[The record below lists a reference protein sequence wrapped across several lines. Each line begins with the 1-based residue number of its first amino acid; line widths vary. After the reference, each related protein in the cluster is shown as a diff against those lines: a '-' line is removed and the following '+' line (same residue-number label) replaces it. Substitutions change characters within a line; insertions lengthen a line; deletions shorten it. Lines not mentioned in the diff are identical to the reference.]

1 MRASGAGLSTVGVVV
16 LLLGAMWTGEPS
28 ADVAPAEDRMQDAM
42 QRVDRAATALDAT
55 RAAQRVAAVFRVPA
69 RVVADLQDQ
78 KLDFGEVAMVLA
90 LAEAGRIS
98 SDQILALW
106 ASARLDWDQIAD
118 RLRVDVLA
126 LVDRLEALRQDLA
139 APGPPARR

>member
-1 MRASGAGLSTVGVVV
+1 MRASSAGLSTVGVVV
-16 LLLGAMWTGEPS
+16 VLLGAMWTGEPS

-42 QRVDRAATALDAT
+42 QRVDRAATALDAA

-118 RLRVDVLA
+118 RLKVDVLA
-126 LVDRLEALRQDLA
+126 LLDRLEALRQDLA

>member
-1 MRASGAGLSTVGVVV
+1 MRASSAGLSTVGVVV

-28 ADVAPAEDRMQDAM
+28 ADVAPAEDRVQDAM
-42 QRVDRAATALDAT
+42 QRVDRAATARDAA

-118 RLRVDVLA
+118 RLKVDVLA
-126 LVDRLEALRQDLA
+126 LLDRLEALRQDLA